1 MSTHKPEDMDDVHAV
16 VGHAVSSLL
25 RSGQTAGIQDI
36 ISFLKNKEAQS
47 VNGQRELYARA
58 IHIVKSL
65 VN

>member
-1 MSTHKPEDMDDVHAV
+1 MSSNKPVDMDDVHAV
-16 VGHAVSSLL
+16 VGHAVASLL
-25 RSGQTAGIQDI
+25 QSGQTAGIQDI
-36 ISFLKNKEAQS
+36 IAFLKNKEAHA